1 MQDFKRKMINNIKE
15 SEAHILE
22 EQYKDNKTTKH
33 PWKKDT
39 FFKICAL
46 IFVLFVLL
54 GIIL

>member
-1 MQDFKRKMINNIKE
+1 MQDFKQKMINNIKE
-15 SEAHILE
+15 SEARILE

>member
-33 PWKKDT
+33 TWKKDT
-39 FFKICAL
+39 FFKISAL

>member
-1 MQDFKRKMINNIKE
+1 MQDFKQKMINNIKE

-22 EQYKDNKTTKH
+22 EQYKNNKTTKH
-33 PWKKDT
+33 SWKKDT
-39 FFKICAL
+39 FFKIFTL

>member
-1 MQDFKRKMINNIKE
+1 MQDFNRKMINNIKE

-22 EQYKDNKTTKH
+22 EQYKNNKTTKH

-46 IFVLFVLL
+46 LFVLFVLL